1 MEKQKTKRRE
11 WVKTAAIVFLAVLLV
26 LTFFSNTI
34 MNRSLPEVAAQYVS
48 SGSINA
54 RIRGT
59 GQVSA
64 NESYDVTLSQTRKIR
79 SVMVKVGQQVTA
91 GDTLFILE
99 ADESDELKQAQKTL
113 EDMELNYQKS
123 LITLSNGN
131 STEDRGVQKLQNAY
145 NEALAA
151 YRLYSN
157 MDPSQLKLALEKAK
171 AQYTELQR
179 YAEDVAKELASA
191 QQDLADAEAAA
202 AGVEAQIADLEKE
215 IESCSATISGLNA
228 AMDTLNRD
236 KYIHE
241 GNYSELADYA
251 TYYDTTNAT
260 ASIRMAAYAEDP
272 TTLNRILTTAGQPEL
287 SEDKLK
293 ELSEAYSVLT
303 KDLAAVTD
311 LLGKDPITGG
321 VNDEINLQKLYDA
334 VKSAAEKKTTELENE
349 TQRMQR
355 EIESLQ
361 KSTGAVTLLKQK
373 VEEYTTMSQRAQRE
387 AEDQQAVVEKYQSG
401 VSAGETLKAA
411 QEALEDAVF
420 QANLGSTDSLDIQ
433 AAKKAIEEQK
443 KVVEEL
449 TQQADGQEVV
459 ANVSGTIS
467 AINVTAGN
475 TAGAETALATITVA
489 DRGYTVK
496 ISVTTEQAR
505 QVRVGDTAQVTNY
518 YWGDISAT
526 LENIASDPQSMG
538 KNKLLIFRIN
548 GDGVEAGTNLT
559 LSIGQKSANYDCLVP
574 NSAIRSDSNGSFV
587 LVVTAKSS
595 PLGNR
600 YVATRADIQV
610 LASDDTM
617 SAVSG
622 LANGDFVITTS
633 TKPIEAGNQV
643 RLVDNG

>member
-11 WVKTAAIVFLAVLLV
+11 WVKTAAIVFLSVLLV

-123 LITLSNGN
+123 LITLSNGS

-179 YAEDVAKELASA
+179 YAEDVAKELASV
-191 QQDLADAEAAA
+191 QQDLSDAQAAA
-202 AGVEAQIADLEKE
+202 AGVEAQISDLEQE
-215 IESCSATISGLNA
+215 IASCSATISGLNA

-241 GNYSELADYA
+241 ANYNELADYA
-251 TYYDTTNAT
+251 TYYDTANAT

-272 TTLNRILTTAGQPEL
+272 ATLNRVLTTAGQPEL

-321 VNDEINLQKLYDA
+321 INDEINLQKLYDA

-355 EIESLQ
+355 EIEALQ

-373 VEEYTTMSQRAQRE
+373 VEEYTTLSQRAQRE
-387 AEDQQAVVEKYQSG
+387 AEDQQAIVEKYQSG

-505 QVRVGDTAQVTNY
+505 QVRVGDTAQITNY

-538 KNKLLIFRIN
+538 KNKLLIFRIS

-633 TKPIEAGNQV
+633 TKPLEAGNQV